1 MNLPKCENSDVI
13 LLNTAR
19 GHLDQQM
26 KMAPDMTFDDEND
39 INIQNNTKEKI
50 SQRKNI
56 FIQQRYHCNPYLT
69 CIYIIV
75 LFISEQLIDIHVHV
89 QDN

>member
-19 GHLDQQM
+19 GHLYQQM

-56 FIQQRYHCNPYLT
+56 FIQQRYHT
-69 CIYIIV
+69 IV
-75 LFISEQLIDIHVHV
+75 TLILHVFMLSYCL
-89 QDN
+89 

>member
-39 INIQNNTKEKI
+39 INIQI
-50 SQRKNI
+50 
-56 FIQQRYHCNPYLT
+56 IQKKK
-69 CIYIIV
+69 
-75 LFISEQLIDIHVHV
+75 
-89 QDN
+89 

>member
-1 MNLPKCENSDVI
+1 MNLRKCENSDVI

-39 INIQNNTKEKI
+39 IYKRKNKPKEKYFYSTTI
-50 SQRKNI
+50 
-56 FIQQRYHCNPYLT
+56 PL
-69 CIYIIV
+69 
-75 LFISEQLIDIHVHV
+75 
-89 QDN
+89 

>member
-26 KMAPDMTFDDEND
+26 KMAPDMTFDD

-69 CIYIIV
+69 CIYVIV

>member
-39 INIQNNTKEKI
+39 INKRKNKPKEKYFYSTTI
-50 SQRKNI
+50 
-56 FIQQRYHCNPYLT
+56 PL
-69 CIYIIV
+69 
-75 LFISEQLIDIHVHV
+75 
-89 QDN
+89 

>member
-19 GHLDQQM
+19 GHIDQQM

-56 FIQQRYHCNPYLT
+56 FIQQRYMEP
-69 CIYIIV
+69 IV
-75 LFISEQLIDIHVHV
+75 TLILHVFMLSYCL
-89 QDN
+89 